1 MKLWGTSGTGVGG
14 AATGAGVGAGRSCGS
29 VTAES
34 GIESKASRMTTAG
47 SAVLITGGGGGAI
60 DTESRARGRRATS
73 IGQLAASVERSS
85 GALVVWRRAATRGLR
100 GLDVGDEG
108 DALG

>member
-1 MKLWGTSGTGVGG
+1 MRTSGTGVGG
-14 AATGAGVGAGRSCGS
+14 AATGAGAGRSCGS

-34 GIESKASRMTTAG
+34 GIESKASRITSAG
-47 SAVLITGGGGGAI
+47 RALLITGGGGGAI
-60 DTESRARGRRATS
+60 DTESVERGRRATS
-73 IGQLAASVERSS
+73 IGQLAANVERSS